1 MKVSV
6 GKAED
11 TLVAQADNFT
21 IKGNEKTAKA
31 VIKESR
37 KRYAS
42 EINQNKQPEITEEQ
56 SEEAKPEKNKLPK
69 QAGLLP

>member
-21 IKGNEKTAKA
+21 VPGSDKTAKA
-31 VIKESR
+31 VIEESR

-42 EINQNKQPEITEEQ
+42 EISQNRQPEINEKEPEEL
-56 SEEAKPEKNKLPK
+56 KPSKKKQPK